1 MSSLCSICSRKV
13 LSHSRLLCCASC
25 KHYVHRHCLLLSQ
38 EEFAYYSQIS
48 DWYCTKCIEM
58 VFPYNQITEDTD
70 FSNALY
76 EINLDYIAV
85 PFERFKTRIFD
96 PFELN
101 ESENRYLPYGDIDP
115 DTMYFNNIKYQLQS
129 SSNYYLEDSFNELI
143 NKNSIN
149 ENCPG
154 MLHNNICSIPANL
167 TKFLAYL
174 KNINF
179 VFPVIGLTETKLS
192 EQNKSLYDISGY
204 TSYHLTKDVND
215 LVRGHGVSVY
225 IRSIYESTIIDRYTI
240 CKEYLECIFIDVTF
254 GINSYII
261 GVVYRPPNSNV
272 NSFTEEFFNMV
283 NSIKSKFKKPLYLMG
298 DYNLDLLKYDENK
311 YVCEFLDMFFSYG
324 FIPLINR
331 PTRVTEKT
339 ATIIDHIYT
348 NNYDVES
355 KLHQGILIT
364 DTSDHFAIFHILQD
378 ELNSANVEEPV
389 LVRHVNDIN
398 LIRFQNDILNVNWT
412 SVYECTNAQSAFTKF
427 FEIHSSIFNRCFPIK
442 PLKKTYRN
450 RLPWLTNGL
459 KLSIKT
465 KNNLYKRHL
474 KHPSAYNQNKYSRYR
489 NSLTS
494 LMKKN

>member
-1 MSSLCSICSRKV
+1 
-13 LSHSRLLCCASC
+13 
-25 KHYVHRHCLLLSQ
+25 
-38 EEFAYYSQIS
+38 
-48 DWYCTKCIEM
+48 
-58 VFPYNQITEDTD
+58 
-70 FSNALY
+70 
-76 EINLDYIAV
+76 
-85 PFERFKTRIFD
+85 
-96 PFELN
+96 
-101 ESENRYLPYGDIDP
+101 
-115 DTMYFNNIKYQLQS
+115 
-129 SSNYYLEDSFNELI
+129 
-143 NKNSIN
+143 
-149 ENCPG
+149 

-204 TSYHLTKDVND
+204 TSYHLTKDVNE

-331 PTRVTEKT
+331 PTRVTEKNS
-339 ATIIDHIYT
+339 
-348 NNYDVES
+348 NNYRS
-355 KLHQGILIT
+355 HIHQ
-364 DTSDHFAIFHILQD
+364 
-378 ELNSANVEEPV
+378 
-389 LVRHVNDIN
+389 
-398 LIRFQNDILNVNWT
+398 
-412 SVYECTNAQSAFTKF
+412 
-427 FEIHSSIFNRCFPIK
+427 
-442 PLKKTYRN
+442 
-450 RLPWLTNGL
+450 
-459 KLSIKT
+459 
-465 KNNLYKRHL
+465 
-474 KHPSAYNQNKYSRYR
+474 
-489 NSLTS
+489 
-494 LMKKN
+494 